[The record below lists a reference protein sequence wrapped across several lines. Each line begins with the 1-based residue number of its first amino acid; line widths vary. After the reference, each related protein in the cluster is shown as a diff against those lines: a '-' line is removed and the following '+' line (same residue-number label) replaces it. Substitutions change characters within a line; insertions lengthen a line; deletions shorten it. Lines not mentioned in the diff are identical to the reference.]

1 MTPRLLLAASL
12 AALVG
17 AAPLA
22 AQTPP
27 PLPPKREVSVDLS
40 FINKTGNTDIT
51 TTGFAQKFIAR
62 PGWRW
67 TLTEYTGFVYG
78 KNNGDVLAE
87 SYRAGFNAEM
97 ALSAFYGTYGSVA
110 FERNV
115 FSGLAARYT
124 YSAGLSAILVDVA
137 SDKAKFEVGIA
148 RISQRAA
155 PSDQISRFFS
165 GRLAGEYRHNF
176 SPVSYFNSKLEL
188 LPNLRESEDLRVNA
202 LAEVVAPI
210 SRHIGL
216 RSSYLVQFDRLPE
229 PGKKKTDTTLQTGL
243 QINF

>member
-1 MTPRLLLAASL
+1 MRSPLLI
-12 AALVG
+12 AALAIG
-17 AAPLA
+17 AAPVA

-137 SDKAKFEVGIA
+137 SDKAKFELGIA
-148 RISQRAA
+148 RINQRATTDVT
-155 PSDQISRFFS
+155 SSFFS
-165 GRLAGEYRHNF
+165 GRIAGEYRHNF
-176 SPVSYFNSKLEL
+176 SPVTYFNSKLEF
-188 LPNLRESEDLRVNA
+188 LPNLKQGEDLRVNG

>member
-1 MTPRLLLAASL
+1 MRSALFATCLLL
-12 AALVG
+12 G
-17 AAPLA
+17 AAQLP
-22 AQTPP
+22 AQSPP

-87 SYRAGFNAEM
+87 SYRAGLNAEM
-97 ALSAFYGTYGSVA
+97 ALSAFYGTYASAA

-124 YSAGLSAILVDVA
+124 YSAGLSALLVDVA
-137 SDKAKFEVGIA
+137 SDKAKFEVGLA
-148 RISQRAA
+148 RISQRAS
-155 PSDQISRFFS
+155 PSNEIARFFS

-176 SPVSYFNSKLEL
+176 SPASYFNTKLEF
-188 LPNLRESEDLRVNA
+188 LPNLRDGEDLRVNT

-210 SRHIGL
+210 SAHIGL
-216 RSSYLVQFDRLPE
+216 RSSYIVQFDRQPE

>member
-1 MTPRLLLAASL
+1 MNLRLLAA
-12 AALVG
+12 AALLG

-27 PLPPKREVSVDLS
+27 PLPPKREISADLS

-51 TTGFAQKFIAR
+51 TTGFGQKFIAR

-78 KNNGDVLAE
+78 KNNGQVLAE

-97 ALSAFYGTYGSVA
+97 ALSAFYGTYGSIA

-124 YSAGLSAILVDVA
+124 YSAGLSAILVDVT
-137 SDKAKFEVGIA
+137 SDKAKVEVGLA
-148 RISQRAA
+148 RINQRATTDLT
-155 PSDQISRFFS
+155 SNFFS
-165 GRLAGEYRHNF
+165 GRVAGEYRHNF
-176 SPVSYFNSKLEL
+176 SANTYFNGKLEV
-188 LPNLRESEDLRVNA
+188 LPNLRQGEDLRVNG

>member
-1 MTPRLLLAASL
+1 MRSPLLI
-12 AALVG
+12 AALAIG
-17 AAPLA
+17 ALPVA

-27 PLPPKREVSVDLS
+27 PLPPKREISVDLS

-78 KNNGDVLAE
+78 KNNGQVLAE

-97 ALSAFYGTYGSVA
+97 ALSAFYGTYASVA

-124 YSAGLSAILVDVA
+124 YSAGFSAILVDVA
-137 SDKAKFEVGIA
+137 SDKAKFELGLA
-148 RISQRAA
+148 RINQRATTDLT
-155 PSDQISRFFS
+155 SNFFS
-165 GRLAGEYRHNF
+165 GRLAAEYRHNF
-176 SPVSYFNSKLEL
+176 SPVTYFNSKLEF
-188 LPNLRESEDLRVNA
+188 LPNLREGKDLRVNG

>member
-1 MTPRLLLAASL
+1 MIRIRTFLVAAGLLA
-12 AALVG
+12 G
-17 AAPLA
+17 AAPLS

-27 PLPPKREVSVDLS
+27 PLPPKREFSVDLS

-51 TTGFAQKFIAR
+51 TTGFGQKFIAR

-78 KNNGDVLAE
+78 KNNGEVLAE

-97 ALSAFYGTYGSVA
+97 ALSAFYGTYGSAA

-124 YSAGLSAILVDVA
+124 YSAGFSAILVDVA
-137 SDKAKFEVGIA
+137 TDKAKLELGLA
-148 RISQRAA
+148 RINQRATTDIT
-155 PSDQISRFFS
+155 SNFFS
-165 GRLAGEYRHNF
+165 GRVAGEYRHNF
-176 SPVSYFNSKLEL
+176 SPRTNFTGKLEL
-188 LPNLRESEDLRVNA
+188 LPNLREGKDLRVNG

-210 SRHIGL
+210 SAHIGL

-229 PGKKKTDTTLQTGL
+229 PGKKKTDTTLQTGF